1 MTGWICTSVTPF
13 FDVKTKTQGFKS
25 RPVLV
30 IGQADSE
37 DYAVLP
43 ISRVTNSAHLSNVYD
58 IKIDPAIFPCSGLTQ
73 VSYVRTHKQIFVNN
87 HAITGKICDLK
98 TTYPDLYLEIAVKLE
113 EYNKVL
119 LDNII

>member
-1 MTGWICTSVTPF
+1 MTGWMCTSVTPYL
-13 FDVKTKTQGFKS
+13 DIKTKTQRLKS

-43 ISRVTNSAHLSNVYD
+43 ISRVTNSAHLSDVYD
-58 IKIDPAIFPCSGLTQ
+58 VKIDPATFPDSGLAQ

-98 TTYPDLYLEIAVKLE
+98 TVYPDLYLEIAVKLE
-113 EYNKVL
+113 EYNREL

>member
-1 MTGWICTSVTPF
+1 MTGWICTSVTPY
-13 FDVKTKTQGFKS
+13 FDVKTKTQGLKS

-43 ISRVTNSAHLSNVYD
+43 ISRVTNRAHLSDVYD
-58 IKIDPAIFPCSGLTQ
+58 IKIDPAIFPGSGLAQ

-87 HAITGKICDLK
+87 HAITGKICNLK
-98 TTYPDLYLEIAVKLE
+98 GTYPDLYLKIAVKLE

-119 LDNII
+119 FDNII